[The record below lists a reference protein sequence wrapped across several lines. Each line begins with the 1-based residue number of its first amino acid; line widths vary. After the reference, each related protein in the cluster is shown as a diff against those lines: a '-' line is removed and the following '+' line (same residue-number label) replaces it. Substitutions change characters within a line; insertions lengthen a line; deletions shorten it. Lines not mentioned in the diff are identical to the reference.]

1 MENRIKEIYSTVI
14 QGKEYMDGTGKEA
27 EEKIMALL
35 NDEAQQM
42 ERQEYERYRD
52 KIFQAAAIAEE
63 AGFITGFKYAA
74 VLMAECFARDDII
87 STL

>member
-1 MENRIKEIYSTVI
+1 
-14 QGKEYMDGTGKEA
+14 MDGTGKEA

-63 AGFITGFKYAA
+63 AGFITGFKYADGR
-74 VLMAECFARDDII
+74 MFCPG
-87 STL
+87 